1 MAWIKTITVL
11 LLGLFLNS
19 CGIYSLSGASI
30 SPEMKTFSVVQFPNN
45 AEFVAPQLAQVLS
58 DKMRNKILTET
69 RLSMVPNAGDA
80 HFEGAIVGYTV
91 APSSVVAGERT
102 SVNRL
107 TIRVKVSF
115 VNAKDPKQNFEQEF
129 SRFADFTRPTLAE
142 VENQLIDEITK
153 QLVDDIFNRTFINW

>member
-1 MAWIKTITVL
+1 MGWTKVL
-11 LLGLFLNS
+11 ILLIIAILLNS
-19 CGIYSLSGASI
+19 CRIYSLSGASI
-30 SPEMKTFSVVQFPNN
+30 SPEMKTFSVSQFPNN
-45 AEFVAPQLAQVLS
+45 AEFVAPVLSQVLS

-69 RLSMVPNAGDA
+69 RLSMIPNGGDA
-80 HFEGAIVGYTV
+80 HFEGAIIGYSV
-91 APSSVVAGERT
+91 APSSVVTGERT

-115 VNAKDPKQNFEQEF
+115 VNAKDPKQNYEQEF
-129 SRFADFTRPTLAE
+129 NRFADFTRPTLAE